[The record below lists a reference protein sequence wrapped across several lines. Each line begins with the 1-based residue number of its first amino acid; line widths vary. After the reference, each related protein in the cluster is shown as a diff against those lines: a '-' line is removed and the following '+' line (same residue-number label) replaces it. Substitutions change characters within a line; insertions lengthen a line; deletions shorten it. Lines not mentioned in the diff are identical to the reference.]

1 MLRVIPS
8 TPSTRGGAT
17 GDAASHSVQQRPRL
31 EEHEAPRVRLDVVDA
46 HGGVAVEIR
55 GLSTDE
61 RAELAAARA
70 RRRSVEVQEQR
81 HLAVVLAS
89 STRRGR
95 VVPVRDV
102 PGLEVALAPVVER
115 ELGDLGHE

>member
-31 EEHEAPRVRLDVVDA
+31 EEHEAPRARLDVVDA
-46 HGGVAVEIR
+46 DGGVAVEIR

-81 HLAVVLAS
+81 HLAVVLAGGAGC
-89 STRRGR
+89 GR

-102 PGLEVALAPVVER
+102 ARFEVALAAVVQR
-115 ELGDLGHE
+115 ELGDLRH